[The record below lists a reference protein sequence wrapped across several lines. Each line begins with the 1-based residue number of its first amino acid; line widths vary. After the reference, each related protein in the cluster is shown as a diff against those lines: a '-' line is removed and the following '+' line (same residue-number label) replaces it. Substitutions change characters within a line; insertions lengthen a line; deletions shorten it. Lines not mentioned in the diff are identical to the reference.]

1 MYVRT
6 SLRDVTLV
14 VSDTRVWGDTAG
26 RFTTLSFRVFSAAQ
40 KLDCQS
46 PKVNGMNRLRA
57 RVGVVMG
64 GTSAERD
71 VSLRTGEGVARAL
84 ESRGHEVVRVV
95 LGPEK
100 PADQALREASVDV
113 AFLALHGR
121 FGEDGCIQGM
131 LEMMGIPYTGSSV
144 LGSAL
149 AMDKLKAKE
158 MFRLHNVPT
167 PPYYVASASDLE
179 EIEDLH
185 GSFGFPVIVKPRGE
199 GSSVGLTLAHD
210 MSELRAGLDA
220 ALEHDRFALVE
231 RYVKATEVHVG
242 ILDGRVLGAIE
253 VVPKSG
259 LYDYQAKYTPG
270 ETEYILPPRIAPT
283 RARGVMNLA
292 ERAARALGVSGA
304 CRVDLLVTEG
314 ENEYVL
320 EVNTLPGMTPTSL
333 LPKIAAHAGLDYA
346 TLCEAILEGAAL
358 HAHPSQPARRIAES
372 DRPIALRNSETMLVR
387 GARKAV

>member
-1 MYVRT
+1 MSKR
-6 SLRDVTLV
+6 
-14 VSDTRVWGDTAG
+14 
-26 RFTTLSFRVFSAAQ
+26 
-40 KLDCQS
+40 
-46 PKVNGMNRLRA
+46 
-57 RVGVVMG
+57 RVGVLMG

-71 VSLRTGEGVARAL
+71 VSLRTGSGVAAAL
-84 ESRGHEVVRVV
+84 ESRGHEVVQVV
-95 LGPEK
+95 LGAGK
-100 PADQALREASVDV
+100 PADQVVRESRIDV

-121 FGEDGCIQGM
+121 HGEDGCVQGM

-167 PPYYVASASDLE
+167 PPYYVATEGDLLDLE
-179 EIEDLH
+179 SFH

-199 GSSVGLTLAHD
+199 GSSVGLTLAKD
-210 MSELRAGLDA
+210 FDELRAGLET

-231 RYVKATEVHVG
+231 RFVKATEVHVG

-253 VVPKSG
+253 VAPKSG
-259 LYDYQAKYTPG
+259 LYDYAAKYTVG
-270 ETEYILPPRIAPT
+270 ATDYILPPRIAAT
-283 RARGVMNLA
+283 RVRGVMNLA
-292 ERAARALGVSGA
+292 ERAARALEVTGA

-333 LPKIAAHAGLDYA
+333 LPKISEHAGVDYA
-346 TLCEAILEGAAL
+346 SLCEAILAGATL
-358 HAHPSQPARRIAES
+358 HSSGTAKRDADERPKSGITFRGS
-372 DRPIALRNSETMLVR
+372 DLSLVR
-387 GARKAV
+387 TAERKVV

>member
-1 MYVRT
+1 
-6 SLRDVTLV
+6 
-14 VSDTRVWGDTAG
+14 
-26 RFTTLSFRVFSAAQ
+26 
-40 KLDCQS
+40 
-46 PKVNGMNRLRA
+46 
-57 RVGVVMG
+57 MG
-64 GTSAERD
+64 GTSAEKEISR
-71 VSLRTGEGVARAL
+71 RTGEGVAKAL
-84 ESRGHEVVRVV
+84 ESRGHDVARIM
-95 LGPEK
+95 LGENIAP
-100 PADQALREASVDV
+100 DQAIRSAGIDV

-121 FGEDGCIQGM
+121 HGEDGCIQGM

-158 MFRLHNVPT
+158 MFRLHNIPT
-167 PPYYVASASDLE
+167 PPYYVATEQDLLE
-179 EIEDLH
+179 LEDVH

-199 GSSVGLTLAHD
+199 GSSVGLTLAN
-210 MSELRAGLDA
+210 SFAELRAGLES
-220 ALEHDRFALVE
+220 ALDHDRFALVE

-242 ILDGRVLGAIE
+242 ILNGRVLGAIE

-259 LYDYQAKYTPG
+259 LYDYNAKYTAG

-292 ERAARALGVSGA
+292 ERAARALGCTGA

-333 LPKIAAHAGLDYA
+333 LPKIAGAAGIDYGN
-346 TLCEAILEGAAL
+346 LCEAILESATL
-358 HAHPSQPARRIAES
+358 HASAPQRRPLDERYQSGVQFSAQDLS
-372 DRPIALRNSETMLVR
+372 LVR
-387 GARKAV
+387 KAAV

>member
-1 MYVRT
+1 MSKR
-6 SLRDVTLV
+6 
-14 VSDTRVWGDTAG
+14 
-26 RFTTLSFRVFSAAQ
+26 
-40 KLDCQS
+40 
-46 PKVNGMNRLRA
+46 
-57 RVGVVMG
+57 RVGVLMG
-64 GTSAERD
+64 GTSAEREI
-71 VSLRTGEGVARAL
+71 SLRTGEGVAKAL
-84 ESRGHEVVRVV
+84 ESRGHDVVRVV
-95 LGPEK
+95 LGAGQ
-100 PADQALREASVDV
+100 PADQALREASIDV

-121 FGEDGCIQGM
+121 LGEDGCIQGM

-158 MFRLHNVPT
+158 MFRLHNIPT
-167 PPYYVASASDLE
+167 PPYYVATNADLLELE
-179 EIEDLH
+179 ELH

-199 GSSVGLTLAHD
+199 GSSVGLTLAND
-210 MSELRAGLDA
+210 MDELRAGLEL

-253 VVPKSG
+253 VVPKKG
-259 LYDYQAKYTPG
+259 LYDYNAKYTPG
-270 ETEYILPPRIAPT
+270 ETEYVLPPRIAAT

-292 ERAARALGVSGA
+292 ERAARALGVTGA

-333 LPKIAAHAGLDYA
+333 LPKIADHAGIDYA
-346 TLCEAILEGAAL
+346 SLCEAILAGAVL
-358 HAHPSQPARRIAES
+358 HSAPVAKPGEERPKSGVTFRKS
-372 DRPIALRNSETMLVR
+372 DLSLVQEP
-387 GARKAV
+387 ARKAV